1 MSRYGGYHPH
11 EGYAADTAQPHGPAR
26 AAPIVPILSE
36 HDGDEFNA
44 SMSSFGV
51 GRVVPEDEDDAW
63 YSRRDGRRV
72 LARHMEADDA
82 EWYQK
87 KDDDKRRFKKG
98 EDTWYMNKGDDTWHL
113 QETDDDAAHEEDG
126 QRRRAHEEDGRRR
139 GAHGGCD
146 DAEHMHMKDEK
157 GDDTGHWKCDDTGR
171 QHGRSDWPAPP
182 AAPESDVQIWWLSS
196 TRRVCSGHCSAP
208 RPSPSSTHRPHPV
221 GA

>member
-1 MSRYGGYHPH
+1 MPPSRRSRTFTFSPTRHLAP
-11 EGYAADTAQPHGPAR
+11 PAG
-26 AAPIVPILSE
+26 AILSE
-36 HDGDEFNA
+36 HAGDEFNA

-51 GRVVPEDEDDAW
+51 GSVVPEDEDDAW
-63 YSRRDGRRV
+63 YNRRDGRRV

-87 KDDDKRRFKKG
+87 KDDDKWRFKKG
-98 EDTWYMNKGDDTWHL
+98 EDTWYMNKGDETWHL

-126 QRRRAHEEDGRRR
+126 QRRRAREEDGRRR

-171 QHGRSDWPAPP
+171 HHGRSGADEEMSIAQIMDARRE
-182 AAPESDVQIWWLSS
+182 AALQNRIGDALLEHVGSAK
-196 TRRVCSGHCSAP
+196 RRKLLRWRWMIRIG
-208 RPSPSSTHRPHPV
+208 
-221 GA
+221 